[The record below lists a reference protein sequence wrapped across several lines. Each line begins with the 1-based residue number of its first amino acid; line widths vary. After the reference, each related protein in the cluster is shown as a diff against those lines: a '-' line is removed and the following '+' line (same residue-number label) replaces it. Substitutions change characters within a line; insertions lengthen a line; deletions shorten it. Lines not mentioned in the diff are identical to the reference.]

1 MREASKNG
9 AALGAV
15 SEKELDLLISAYG
28 AIQQSTGPDILIEN
42 LNRIK
47 DLMLKIENDPVAKR
61 AYYSGSETSD
71 NAPNAGGFAVTGKI

>member
-1 MREASKNG
+1 VKPAKHG
-9 AALGAV
+9 AALGAI

-71 NAPNAGGFAVTGKI
+71 SMHLMQAVLL